1 MIFRILHLLMWQ
13 MFESC
18 DLCFLM
24 RCMIVFGSF
33 YCPFQK
39 YGCFAWVS
47 LSHIYSWSQHSRLL
61 LLKEWKC
68 SLPGRWIIFTHLLS
82 SGNHLTFTVFFF
94 GMCVFFFFSSA
105 YFGQSSWCLWSWI
118 CQLSILKQKRLVT
131 GSMASNGVEPF
142 QEPTNYLCD
151 YSSLTMVK
159 CYCCCAALFNALWN
173 KI

>member
-1 MIFRILHLLMWQ
+1 MYGIMIFRILHLLMWQ

-94 GMCVFFFFSSA
+94 GMCVFFFLFKCILWPVFLVHVELDLSA
-105 YFGQSSWCLWSWI
+105 LNTEAKEISYRKYGF
-118 CQLSILKQKRLVT
+118 
-131 GSMASNGVEPF
+131 
-142 QEPTNYLCD
+142 
-151 YSSLTMVK
+151 
-159 CYCCCAALFNALWN
+159 
-173 KI
+173 

>member
-1 MIFRILHLLMWQ
+1 MYGIMIFRILHLLMWQ

-82 SGNHLTFTVFFF
+82 SGHHLTFTVFFF
-94 GMCVFFFFSSA
+94 FWYVCFFFSFQVHTLASLPGA
-105 YFGQSSWCLWSWI
+105 CGVGFVSSQYWS
-118 CQLSILKQKRLVT
+118 KR
-131 GSMASNGVEPF
+131 
-142 QEPTNYLCD
+142 D
-151 YSSLTMVK
+151 
-159 CYCCCAALFNALWN
+159 
-173 KI
+173 

>member
-1 MIFRILHLLMWQ
+1 MYGIMIFRILHLLMWQ

-68 SLPGRWIIFTHLLS
+68 SFPGRWIIFTHLLS

-94 GMCVFFFFSSA
+94 GMCVFFFLFKCILWPVFLVPVELDLSA
-105 YFGQSSWCLWSWI
+105 LNTEAKEISYRKYGF
-118 CQLSILKQKRLVT
+118 
-131 GSMASNGVEPF
+131 
-142 QEPTNYLCD
+142 
-151 YSSLTMVK
+151 
-159 CYCCCAALFNALWN
+159 
-173 KI
+173 